1 MHTPV
6 LFDDAEDIPETFG
19 FVHITRKPDVLHL
32 RIQIKHLQV
41 VPTGK
46 GGKKVFQPHI
56 AENNPPVFPGG
67 MQISVD
73 LPFGHVTVCLLQT
86 LVGEAYFDVHP
97 DASHPFTV
105 ISGPAEV
112 TVLGT
117 SFNLRAYPE
126 EDIVTTLVSGAVQM
140 SEKVGGQSVRLTPGE
155 QGCLEK
161 TNGYMT
167 KHRDF
172 GRTGN
177 NGERV

>member
-73 LPFGHVTVCLLQT
+73 LPLTVCLLQT
-86 LVGEAYFDVHP
+86 PLFAGCQAHTLSADLFGHLHGPGNQCRDNIL
-97 DASHPFTV
+97 FR
-105 ISGPAEV
+105 ISPQVE
-112 TVLGT
+112 T
-117 SFNLRAYPE
+117 RA
-126 EDIVTTLVSGAVQM
+126 Q
-140 SEKVGGQSVRLTPGE
+140 
-155 QGCLEK
+155 
-161 TNGYMT
+161 
-167 KHRDF
+167 HRDF